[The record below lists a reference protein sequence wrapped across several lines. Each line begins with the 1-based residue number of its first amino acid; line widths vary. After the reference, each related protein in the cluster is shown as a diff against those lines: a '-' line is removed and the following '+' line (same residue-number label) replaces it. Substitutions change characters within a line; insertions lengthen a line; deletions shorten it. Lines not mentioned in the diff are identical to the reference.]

1 MSFALYPAMFF
12 HVALMVTTAYFLLGG
27 LPLLILAHDV
37 SLDARFVQSFFKVYY
52 RAAFWAS
59 LGACLSYALW
69 ARWGFALGAGGLCAL
84 SIALRQRLLPTMQRI
99 GQQIEAQQAG
109 AVQRFRR
116 VHGTALALNLLQ
128 LVLLVWATLQLSWL
142 VAR

>member
-1 MSFALYPAMFF
+1 
-12 HVALMVTTAYFLLGG
+12 
-27 LPLLILAHDV
+27 
-37 SLDARFVQSFFKVYY
+37 
-52 RAAFWAS
+52 
-59 LGACLSYALW
+59 
-69 ARWGFALGAGGLCAL
+69 
-84 SIALRQRLLPTMQRI
+84 MQRI